1 MTPEDQRAS
10 FEVAVEREI
19 PYPEGRYDGRG
30 IVICAGGA
38 RLFTCAWVAIGIL
51 RRTLR
56 CSLPIQVW
64 HLGPEEMGPPMRAL
78 LEGLDVEV
86 VDAHAVAQRHPVRR
100 LGGWELKPYA
110 IIHAPYREVMLID
123 ADNVPAVDP
132 TVLFDWT
139 EYAATG
145 ALFWPDVVRLK
156 RDNPI
161 WDLTGVAYKD
171 GASFESGQIV
181 IDKRRCWRALQLT
194 LFMNEHSD
202 LYYRH
207 LYGDKDTFLIAW
219 SRLGQAYAITP
230 HAPAFLTEA
239 LYQKDFQG
247 RVVFQHRTNAKWVY
261 GGKNPSLSGF
271 QHEEACL
278 GLLAEL
284 QQIWDGRVFHPGRG
298 DLESDRITAAMQAIR
313 CFDYLRVGE
322 RSRRIELL
330 TGCRVGE
337 GRGDDA
343 FYWWVGEDEEG
354 PHLVLEGRRRTECRL
369 RRQADGSWLGRSL
382 GPGATEIQ
390 LQSPGGER
398 TARPSAVQDE
408 FTASSRR
415 LLAALLQAAEERRD
429 DASSL
434 RDLAGALRL
443 LAKVEPGFVASM
455 AERLAEPAG
464 LDGPVQRCLAAIAA
478 EQPTQ
483 PRGDAMARPQG
494 GHRVGA
500 APQLLGENYDRLR

>member
-1 MTPEDQRAS
+1 MTSEEERAS
-10 FEVAVEREI
+10 FEAAVARDI

-38 RLFTCAWVAIGIL
+38 RLFTCAWVAVGIL
-51 RRTLR
+51 RRTLG
-56 CSLPIQVW
+56 CKLPIQVW

-78 LEGLDVEV
+78 LEELDVDV
-86 VDAHAVAQRHPVRR
+86 VDALAVAARHPMRR

-110 IIHAPYREVMLID
+110 IVHAPYREVMLID
-123 ADNVPAVDP
+123 ADNVPAIDP
-132 TVLFDWT
+132 TPLFDWP
-139 EYAATG
+139 EFADTG

-161 WDLTGVAYKD
+161 WDLTAVAYKD

-181 IDKRRCWRALQLT
+181 IDKRRCWRALQLA

-239 LYQKDFQG
+239 LYQKDFEG

-261 GGKNPSLSGF
+261 GGKNPSVAGF

-284 QQIWDGRVFHPGRG
+284 QQLWDGRVFHPGRG
-298 DLESDRITAAMQAIR
+298 GPEAVRTTVAMQAAR
-313 CFDYLRVGE
+313 LFDYLRVGE
-322 RSRRIELL
+322 KSRRIELL
-330 TGCRVGE
+330 HSCRIGE

-343 FYWWVGEDEEG
+343 FYWWMGEDEEG
-354 PHLVLEGRRRTECRL
+354 VHLVLEGRRITECRL
-369 RRQADGSWLGRSL
+369 RRQADGSWAGRSL
-382 GPGATEIQ
+382 GPGAGEIR
-390 LQSPGGER
+390 LQALGDQQSGR
-398 TARPSAVQDE
+398 LKAARDESA
-408 FTASSRR
+408 ASSRQ
-415 LLAALLQAAEERRD
+415 LLSAVLEAAANRQHD
-429 DASSL
+429 PSSL

-443 LAKVEPGFVASM
+443 LAEVEPGFAAAMV
-455 AERLAEPAG
+455 ERLADPAG
-464 LDGPVQRCLAAIAA
+464 ADGPVQRCLAAIAA
-478 EQPTQ
+478 ERPAK
-483 PRGDAMARPQG
+483 PPSNAMVPQHG
-494 GHRVGA
+494 GGRIEA
-500 APQLLGENYDRLR
+500 TAQLLGQNYDRLR